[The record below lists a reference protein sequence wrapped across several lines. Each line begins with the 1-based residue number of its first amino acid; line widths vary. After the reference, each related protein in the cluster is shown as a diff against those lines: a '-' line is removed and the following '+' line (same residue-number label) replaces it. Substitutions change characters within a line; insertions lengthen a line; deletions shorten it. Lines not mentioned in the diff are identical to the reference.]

1 MTHSSPKR
9 PHLWFRSRPLQHCAT
24 ATDAELRMWLVFLP
38 SDDRTVDRVFTA
50 LLFSLPSSGRGKT
63 ASGVPIDRE
72 SSDCRTAE
80 RLHFLKLA
88 MFVRQARRWARL
100 HRRRRAHDPIL
111 VVLALTVESTD
122 QDSRLEWKPSRDS
135 ETFPAERGG
144 MLTEIHAPVAS
155 PGWRSTCCSCSTS

>member
-1 MTHSSPKR
+1 
-9 PHLWFRSRPLQHCAT
+9 
-24 ATDAELRMWLVFLP
+24 MWLDFLP

-122 QDSRLEWKPSRDS
+122 QDSRWNGNRRV
-135 ETFPAERGG
+135 TVRHFP
-144 MLTEIHAPVAS
+144 LSVAA
-155 PGWRSTCCSCSTS
+155 C